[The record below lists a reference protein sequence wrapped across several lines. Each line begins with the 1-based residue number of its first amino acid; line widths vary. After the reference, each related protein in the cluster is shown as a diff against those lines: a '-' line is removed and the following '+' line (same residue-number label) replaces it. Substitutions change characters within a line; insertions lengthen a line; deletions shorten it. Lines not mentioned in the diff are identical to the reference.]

1 VQIDGFEDLV
11 EIGAG
16 GFANVYRARDVA
28 FGRTVAIKVIRAG
41 PGASETA
48 FDRERKAI
56 GALTGVPG
64 IVPVYS
70 SGYTD
75 DGSLYMVMQFVPNSL
90 ADLIDGLSLDQ
101 AIVWMIAIAEG
112 VDRAHSAGIVHRDIK
127 PANVLVTTTGV
138 PLISDFGL
146 ARVVD
151 ATQSVEQSFTP
162 SFAAPEVFRGAKA
175 AVADDVYSLGAT
187 LFNMVSGDAP
197 FAGSTVEERD
207 IFAQILRCSTEPVED
222 LRLRGIPDVVC
233 AVVERAM
240 AKEAAQRTPTA
251 AQFARDL
258 LDASVELAAISTV
271 ADETVII
278 GGPGTEPPSEQYEPR
293 KPRRRIGAVG
303 LALNLAVIA
312 GLVFGLMWFQSRGS
326 DAQPELR
333 VDSQPSISESGGAT
347 SSTAGAED
355 LEGFSSSST
364 SSSSTTTSAEAGDD
378 ISVVTAQGSITVSAF
393 EAASTTTLPAT
404 TDVATTVQTSPATT
418 TPITTAAVTTQ
429 VAPTTTAAPTTSTT
443 VAPPTT
449 VAPTTTT
456 VAPTTTTQGPVSVPA
471 VTGFNGS
478 QAVAVLSQAG
488 LVSSCDTRCGDVV
501 TGTNPG
507 QGSVVSPGTTITL
520 RF

>member
-1 VQIDGFEDLV
+1 VHIDGFEDFV

-75 DGSLYMVMQFVPNSL
+75 DGSLYMVMQFVPKSL

-127 PANVLVTTTGV
+127 PANILITANGV

-146 ARVVD
+146 ARLVD
-151 ATQSVEQSFTP
+151 TTQSVEHSFTP
-162 SFAAPEVFRGAKA
+162 SFAAPAVFRGEKA
-175 AVADDVYSLGAT
+175 SLADDVYSLGAT
-187 LFNMVSGDAP
+187 LFNMISGTVP
-197 FAGSTVEERD
+197 FAGTTAEERD

-222 LRLRGIPDVVC
+222 LRSRGIPDVVC

-258 LDASVELAAISTV
+258 ADASDEMATTSTV
-271 ADETVII
+271 AAETVVV
-278 GGPGTEPPSEQYEPR
+278 GGLGTEPSSDQYESR

-303 LALNLAVIA
+303 VALNIAVIA

-347 SSTAGAED
+347 TSTAGAED
-355 LEGFSSSST
+355 LEDPT
-364 SSSSTTTSAEAGDD
+364 SSSSSSITSVEPGDD
-378 ISVVTAQGSITVSAF
+378 ISIVTSQVSITVSAF
-393 EAASTTTLPAT
+393 EAASDTTLPPT
-404 TDVATTVQTSPATT
+404 TDVATTLPTPPATT
-418 TPITTAAVTTQ
+418 TTTTTTTVTTPVAPTTAAPATTTT
-429 VAPTTTAAPTTSTT
+429 VAPTTT
-443 VAPPTT
+443 VA
-449 VAPTTTT
+449 TTTT

-507 QGSVVSPGTTITL
+507 LGSVVSPGTTITL